1 MPVEL
6 IIPPV
11 GESISEALIGKW
23 LKKPGDAVRKD
34 EAVAELETDKVTV
47 ELPAPVSGTIAR
59 FTKNE
64 GDKARVG
71 EVIGFMEEGAV
82 AGNGDGK
89 PASAASAPAPKKAD
103 EPRVMPAA
111 KRELAQANLGAADVK
126 ATGPG
131 GRVLKED
138 VQRQV
143 AANTNAAAGTGA
155 SSPRAEA
162 PRASVPASL
171 PAVAIPP
178 LPDTDVADRAEHLT
192 PMTPIRKRI
201 AERLVQAQHNAA
213 LLTTFNECDMS
224 AVMALRNKYKEDF
237 EKRHGVKLGF
247 MSFFVKAVIEGLRAF
262 PRVNS
267 EIRGENIVTRNYH
280 DIGIAVSTERGLIV
294 PVIRSAERRNFADI
308 EKIINDFGAR
318 AKANK
323 LKLDELEGGT
333 FTITNGGVFGS
344 LLSTP
349 IINPPQSGVL
359 GMHAIQERPI
369 AVAGQ
374 VVVRPMMYT
383 ALTYDH
389 RIVDGREAVS
399 FLKRVKEAIE
409 DPARML
415 IEV

>member
-23 LKKPGDAVRKD
+23 LKKPGDTVRKD

-89 PASAASAPAPKKAD
+89 PAAAPAAPAPRKAE

-111 KRELAQANLGAADVK
+111 KRELAQAGLSSADVK

-143 AANTNAAAGTGA
+143 AAA
-155 SSPRAEA
+155 SASAPRPESPR
-162 PRASVPASL
+162 PPASL
-171 PAVAIPP
+171 PAVPIPP
-178 LPDTDVADRAEHLT
+178 LPDTDIADRTEQLT

-224 AVMALRNKYKEDF
+224 AVMALRSKYKEDF

-267 EIRGENIVTRNYH
+267 EIR
-280 DIGIAVSTERGLIV
+280 GIAVSTERGLIV

-359 GMHAIQERPI
+359 GMHAIQER
-369 AVAGQ
+369 AVVVAGQ
-374 VVVRPMMYT
+374 VVARPMMYL

-389 RIVDGREAVS
+389 RIVDGRDAVL
-399 FLKRVKEAIE
+399 FLIAIKEALEYPGKILL
-409 DPARML
+409 DL
-415 IEV
+415 